1 MTLHVLSQHLTD
13 IRIHAEQIYPNECC
27 GLLLGHLNRATQSR
41 TVVELWR
48 ANNRWSVDAVQDY
61 RPDSRAIANDVKT
74 QDAEPHDVE
83 TTDIET
89 AAPSAS
95 SIAASLDKTRRY
107 WIDPRDLLTAQRYGR
122 DRQLDMIGVY
132 HSHPNHPAVPSECD
146 RTFAWV
152 DYSYIIVSVL
162 QGSAQDLLCWSLDDQ
177 HQFQP
182 EALQPLTEDL
192 S

>member
-1 MTLHVLSQHLTD
+1 MTLHVSSQHLTD
-13 IRIHAEQIYPNECC
+13 IRIHAEQVYPNECC
-27 GLLLGHLNRATQSR
+27 GLLLGHIDRTTQTR

-48 ANNRWSVDAVQDY
+48 ADNRWSAEAVQDY
-61 RPDSRAIANDVKT
+61 RPHSRAIANDT
-74 QDAEPHDVE
+74 DTNDAD
-83 TTDIET
+83 TNIDT
-89 AAPSAS
+89 ATPLAPSAT
-95 SIAASLDKTRRY
+95 ASLDKTRRY

-132 HSHPNHPAVPSECD
+132 HSHPNHSAVPSECD